1 MNKSRFATP
10 LLAIAS
16 LLPGCATPRV
26 TPEASQTV
34 IQSLLPHKP
43 DKSWRLSVAW
53 LSGGLGGAA
62 IRSSG
67 FEHVV
72 RKKVPETPIHVA
84 SLQSVDITP
93 LGTSG
98 YSDEEIE
105 RAWRKFCRNR
115 LGMTERDHRIIRDT
129 PIPGWLVGNCHT
141 ANLMK

>member
-1 MNKSRFATP
+1 MNKIRFALP

-26 TPEASQTV
+26 TPEASQTI
-34 IQSLLPHKP
+34 IQSLMSRKP
-43 DKSWRLSVAW
+43 DQPWRLGVSW
-53 LSGGLGGAA
+53 LSGGPSGAA

-72 RKKVPETPIHVA
+72 RKKMPEPPLRVA
-84 SLQSVDITP
+84 SLRPIEITS
-93 LGTSG
+93 LTSSG

-115 LGMTERDHRIIRDT
+115 LGMTERDHRIIRNT
-129 PIPGWLVGNCHT
+129 PIPGWLIGNCHT